1 MPSRPQLAAP
11 ASAPLPASLGQIDAS
26 YSFSFS
32 SSKIQRKPSLVLGL
46 AVGGSITAA
55 IAFIIFLLLLYRR
68 LRGSKTSPYDAASEN
83 LQRFSY
89 RALKAATGS
98 FDEGQKLGQGGFGA
112 VYKGQLRNGTEI
124 AVKVLDAKSVQGER
138 EFQNEVSVIGKVS
151 SPHIVGLLGFCAD
164 RKRKLLVYEYMCN
177 RSLQD
182 ALFDDGYIVQL
193 DWGKRFGIMTDTAK
207 GLAFLHTKCE
217 PAIIHGDIKPSNI
230 LLDGGFSARIADFG
244 LARLKTEDLE
254 PQKEDLEGPKSDGK
268 RDRPA
273 PVDVVVG
280 DDKSVREET
289 ESVMT
294 VEMGFSA
301 VDGDPGRLLN
311 MQSPETY
318 GSSSVSPEQ
327 NLVFLSSNASPEGLN
342 DETETVTETHDGRTP
357 SEIVDLEKNMGML
370 INGGMPKARSVDCKS
385 TDFSR
390 DDEDKMSIDS
400 GRKKNSK
407 DWWWKQQD
415 GSGEFSV
422 KDYVMEWIG
431 TDIKKERPR
440 SSERDLNVGGR
451 RKPEKRRQR
460 REKSFEWWVTLAE
473 EDEIEEP
480 KKKEKSKSRERREW
494 WREEFC
500 DELSHKS
507 NGSSRRAKSRSRSRD
522 WFREDPLPLHHHS
535 RDWGSGDVMRSGVS
549 STPSMRGTVCY
560 VAPEYGGGGVLSEK
574 GDVYSFGVLLLVII
588 SGRRPLQVMAS
599 PITEFERANLIS
611 WARHLAR
618 SGNVLKLVDATLGD
632 EYDKSQALLCITVAL
647 LCLQR
652 LPAARPAM
660 TEVVKILSGEVEV
673 PSLPF
678 EFSPSP
684 PYGFP
689 FRSRRKSSSRVSPA
703 IHAQVL

>member
-1 MPSRPQLAAP
+1 MPSRPRFLAPLAAP
-11 ASAPLPASLGQIDAS
+11 PVPDILGWRHDS
-26 YSFSFS
+26 SFPRD
-32 SSKIQRKPSLVLGL
+32 KIHRKPSLVLGL
-46 AVGGSITAA
+46 AAGGSITAA
-55 IAFIIFLLLLYRR
+55 IAFIVFLLLLYRR
-68 LRGSKTSPYDAASEN
+68 LRGSKTSPYDAASDN

-89 RALKAATGS
+89 KVLKAATGS

-124 AVKVLDAKSVQGER
+124 AVKVLDANSVQGER
-138 EFQNEVSVIGKVS
+138 DFQNEVSVIGKLS

-164 RKRKLLVYEYMCN
+164 RKRKLLVYEYMRN

-182 ALFDDGYIVQL
+182 ALFDDGYPVHL
-193 DWGKRFGIMTDTAK
+193 DWGKRFGIMMDAAK

-217 PAIIHGDIKPSNI
+217 SAIIHGDIKPSNI
-230 LLDGGFSARIADFG
+230 LLDIGFSARIADFG

-254 PQKEDLEGPKSDGK
+254 QQKEEVPEVQKSK
-268 RDRPA
+268 RQRDRPA
-273 PVDVVVG
+273 PVDVIVA

-294 VEMGFSA
+294 AEMGFSA
-301 VDGDPGRLLN
+301 VDGDPGRLVN

-327 NLVFLSSNASPEGLN
+327 NPVFLSSNASPEGLQ
-342 DETETVTETHDGRTP
+342 DETETVTETHDETTP
-357 SEIVDLEKNMGML
+357 SEIVDLEKNMGMSV
-370 INGGMPKARSVDCKS
+370 NGGTPKARSVDCKS

-390 DDEDKMSIDS
+390 DDDDKMSIES

-407 DWWWKQQD
+407 DWWWRQQD
-415 GSGEFSV
+415 GSGELSV

-431 TDIKKERPR
+431 TEIKKERPR
-440 SSERDLNVGGR
+440 GSERDLTVVGR
-451 RKPEKRRQR
+451 KKKPEKRKPK
-460 REKSFEWWVTLAE
+460 REKSFEWWATLAE
-473 EDEIEEP
+473 EDESEEP
-480 KKKEKSKSRERREW
+480 KKKDKSKSRERREW

-507 NGSSRRAKSRSRSRD
+507 NRSSRRAKSRSGSRD
-522 WFREDPLPLHHHS
+522 WFREDPVPLHHHS
-535 RDWGSGDVMRSGVS
+535 RDWGSGDVLRSGVT

-560 VAPEYGGGGVLSEK
+560 VAPEYGGGGVFSEK

-599 PITEFERANLIS
+599 PIKEFERANLLS

-618 SGNVLKLVDATLGD
+618 SGNVLDLVDATLGD
-632 EYDKSQALLCITVAL
+632 DYDKNQALLCITVAL

-652 LPAARPAM
+652 LPTLRPAM
-660 TEVVKILSGEVEV
+660 TEVVKILSGEVEA

-684 PYGFP
+684 PYGIP
-689 FRSRRKSSSRVSPA
+689 YRSRRKSSSRAVPA
-703 IHAQVL
+703 IHP

>member
-1 MPSRPQLAAP
+1 MPSRPGFLAP
-11 ASAPLPASLGQIDAS
+11 FSALPVPPDILG
-26 YSFSFS
+26 S
-32 SSKIQRKPSLVLGL
+32 SSSDFPRGKIIQRKPSLVLGL
-46 AVGGSITAA
+46 AAGGSITAA
-55 IAFIIFLLLLYRR
+55 IAFIVFLLLLYRR
-68 LRGSKTSPYDAASEN
+68 LRGSKTSPYDAASDN

-124 AVKVLDAKSVQGER
+124 AVKVLDANSVQGER

-164 RKRKLLVYEYMCN
+164 RKRKLLVYEYMRN

-182 ALFDDGYIVQL
+182 ALFDDGYPVQL
-193 DWGKRFGIMTDTAK
+193 DWGKRFGIMMDTAK
-207 GLAFLHTKCE
+207 GLAFLHTKFE
-217 PAIIHGDIKPSNI
+217 SAIIHGDIKPSNI
-230 LLDGGFSARIADFG
+230 LLDDGFSARIADFG

-254 PQKEDLEGPKSDGK
+254 QKQKDGVPEVQKFDRK
-268 RDRPA
+268 RDGPA
-273 PVDVVVG
+273 PVDVIVA

-289 ESVMT
+289 ESVMN
-294 VEMGFSA
+294 VDMGFSA
-301 VDGDPGRLLN
+301 VDGDPGRLVN

-327 NLVFLSSNASPEGLN
+327 NPIFLSSNASPEGLL

-357 SEIVDLEKNMGML
+357 SEIVDLEKNMGMSV
-370 INGGMPKARSVDCKS
+370 NGGTPKARSVDCKS

-390 DDEDKMSIDS
+390 DDDDKMSIES

-407 DWWWKQQD
+407 DWWWRQQD
-415 GSGEFSV
+415 GSGELSV

-431 TDIKKERPR
+431 TEIKKERPR
-440 SSERDLNVGGR
+440 GSERDLNVGGR
-451 RKPEKRRQR
+451 SKSEKRKPKRD
-460 REKSFEWWVTLAE
+460 KSFEWWVTLAE
-473 EDEIEEP
+473 EDESEEP
-480 KKKEKSKSRERREW
+480 KKKEKSKIRERREW

-507 NGSSRRAKSRSRSRD
+507 NRSSRRAKSRSGSRD
-522 WFREDPLPLHHHS
+522 WFREDPPPLHHHS
-535 RDWGSGDVMRSGVS
+535 RDWGSGDVLRSGVT

-599 PITEFERANLIS
+599 PIKEFERANLIS

-618 SGNVLKLVDATLGD
+618 SGNVLDLVDATLGD
-632 EYDKSQALLCITVAL
+632 DYDKNQALLCITVAL

-660 TEVVKILSGEVEV
+660 TEVVKILSGEVEA

-684 PYGFP
+684 PYGIP
-689 FRSRRKSSSRVSPA
+689 YRSRRKSSSRAVSA
-703 IHAQVL
+703 IHP

>member
-1 MPSRPQLAAP
+1 MPSRPRFT
-11 ASAPLPASLGQIDAS
+11 ASASPAPLPSGQLAFLPS
-26 YSFSFS
+26 ASFSR
-32 SSKIQRKPSLVLGL
+32 SKIQKKPSLVLGL
-46 AVGGSITAA
+46 AVGGSIAAA
-55 IAFIIFLLLLYRR
+55 IAFIVFLLLLYRR
-68 LRGSKTSPYDAASEN
+68 LRGSKTSPYDGVSEN
-83 LQRFSY
+83 LQRYSY

-98 FDEGQKLGQGGFGA
+98 FAEGQKLGQGGFGA
-112 VYKGQLRNGTEI
+112 VYKGKLRNGTEI
-124 AVKVLDAKSVQGER
+124 AVKVLDTNSVQGER

-164 RKRKLLVYEYMCN
+164 RKRKLLVYEFMRN

-182 ALFDDGYIVQL
+182 ALFDDKYSVQL
-193 DWGKRFGIMTDTAK
+193 DWGKRFGIIMDAAK

-244 LARLKTEDLE
+244 LARPKVEDPE
-254 PQKEDLEGPKSDGK
+254 QQKEDLEGQKAEGK
-268 RDRPA
+268 RDEAA
-273 PVDVVVG
+273 PVDVIAE

-294 VEMGFSA
+294 ADLGFST
-301 VDGDPGRLLN
+301 VDGDQGRLGN

-327 NLVFLSSNASPEGLN
+327 NPGFLSCSASPEGLN
-342 DETETVTETHDGRTP
+342 DETETVVTETHDERTP
-357 SEIVDLEKNMGML
+357 SEIVDLEKNMGMSS
-370 INGGMPKARSVDCKS
+370 NGIVAKTGSVDCRS

-390 DDEDKMSIDS
+390 DDDDKMSIDS
-400 GRKKNSK
+400 GRKKTPTK
-407 DWWWKQQD
+407 DWWWRQQD
-415 GSGEFSV
+415 SSGEFSV

-431 TDIKKERPR
+431 TEIKKERPR
-440 SSERDLNVGGR
+440 GSERDLNPGGR
-451 RKPEKRRQR
+451 RKKPEKRPR

-473 EDEIEEP
+473 EDESEEP

-500 DELSHKS
+500 EELSQKS
-507 NGSSRRAKSRSRSRD
+507 NRSSRRVNSRSRSRD
-522 WFREDPLPLHHHS
+522 WFRDEPLPLHHHS

-560 VAPEYGGGGVLSEK
+560 VAPEYGGGGALSER

-599 PITEFERANLIS
+599 PMTHFERANLIS

-618 SGNVLKLVDATLGD
+618 SGNVLDLVDATLGED
-632 EYDKSQALLCITVAL
+632 YDKTQALLCITVAL

-652 LPAARPAM
+652 SPASRPAM
-660 TEVVKILSGEVEV
+660 TEVVKILSGEVEA

-689 FRSRRKSSSRVSPA
+689 FRSRRKASCRASPA
-703 IHAQVL
+703 IHA